1 MAVKIIP
8 RSVAG
13 IVGALVLVAGF
24 AAPAQAERVG
34 LDPSFGEGGL
44 VTVDFAGDFDQTAN
58 LVLQP
63 DGKVVVAGSAFVD
76 DNNDLVVIRLNGDGT
91 PDPGFG
97 DGGVLE
103 VDSGGWDRAEA
114 IALQP
119 DGKLLLVATLGA
131 AVDLIR
137 IEPDGSLDPGFATQG
152 MVATGQTS
160 SAALAL
166 QPDGKILVAGSD
178 SVDPI
183 RQSDAAVTRFLPTG
197 VLDQTFGSGGSTV
210 LDTGSTP
217 SQSQDEGLRSLAVLD
232 DGGILAVGQHGIPSY
247 SGPAP
252 TDTLMVR
259 LTASGA
265 LDTGFNG
272 TGWRVL
278 RPTSDTSE
286 GVAVLADNAGRAVVS
301 MRPSFLAR
309 VLPSGALDSSF
320 GAGGLAAGPFLAVL
334 ARDQQGR
341 IVAAGGGTHY
351 VVDRFSAQGQADGSF
366 NGGSFDTKVG
376 EYSDFPTG
384 IVVQPD
390 GHLLVAGYGYAN
402 PDGSLPGGRTDA
414 DWAIQRLSFAPDPPP
429 SGYWM
434 LGRDGHVYPF
444 GDARTFGNLPP
455 TPGPEAVDLEPTPDH
470 QGYWIVNS
478 AGAVFAFG
486 DAPYLGGNPAL
497 PPGET
502 VSSISATPDG
512 QGYWLFTN
520 RGRVLSYGQAQSFGD
535 MSGARLNGPVLDS
548 VATPS
553 GLGYYMVSSDGGIFA
568 FGDARFAGSMGG
580 KALNAPVQSLVPDSD
595 GQGYWLVASDGGI
608 FAFDARFQG
617 SMGAGKLNKP
627 VTGMVRY
634 GNGYLMVGEDGG
646 IFNFSD
652 RPFSGSLGAQTLPA
666 PIVSVAVLG

>member
-1 MAVKIIP
+1 VKIIP
-8 RSVAG
+8 RPAASVL
-13 IVGALVLVAGF
+13 GALVLVAGF
-24 AAPAQAERVG
+24 AAPARAERVG
-34 LDPSFGEGGL
+34 RDPSFGDGGL
-44 VTVDFAGDFDQTAN
+44 VTVDFAGDLDQTAN

-63 DGKVVVAGSAFVD
+63 DGKVVVAGSAYVD
-76 DNNDLVVIRLNGDGT
+76 DNNDLVVIRLNADGT
-91 PDPGFG
+91 PDPSFG
-97 DGGVLE
+97 DGGLLE
-103 VDSGGWDRAEA
+103 VDSGGWDRAQA

-119 DGKLLLVATLGA
+119 DGKLLIVATLGA

-137 IEPDGSLDPGFATQG
+137 IEPDGSLDPSFGTQG
-152 MVATGQTS
+152 MVPTGQTS
-160 SAALAL
+160 SGGLAL
-166 QPDGKILVAGSD
+166 QPDGKILVAGSNT
-178 SVDPI
+178 VDPI
-183 RQSDAAVTRFLPTG
+183 RQSDAAVARFLPTG
-197 VLDQTFGSGGSTV
+197 VPDLTFGSGGSTI
-210 LDTGSTP
+210 LDTGSSP
-217 SQSQDEGLRSLAVLD
+217 SQSQYESLGSLAVLD
-232 DGGILAVGQHGIPSY
+232 DGSILAVGMHSVASY
-247 SGPAP
+247 SAPAP

-259 LTASGA
+259 LTASGV

-278 RPTSDTSE
+278 RPTSDGSE
-286 GVAVLADNAGRAVVS
+286 GVAVLADSAGRAVVS
-301 MRPSFLAR
+301 MRPSLLAR

-320 GAGGLAAGPFLAVL
+320 GVGGVTAGPFLAVL

-351 VVDRFSAQGQADGSF
+351 VVDRFSAQGQPDWSF
-366 NGGSFDTKVG
+366 NSGEFDTKVG
-376 EYSDFPTG
+376 EYTDFPTG
-384 IVVQPD
+384 IAVQPD
-390 GHLLVAGYGYAN
+390 GRLLVAGYGYAN
-402 PDGSLPGGRTDA
+402 PDGSLPGGRTNA

-444 GDARTFGNLPP
+444 GDARSFGDVPRSS
-455 TPGPEAVDLEPTPDH
+455 GPEAVDLEPTPDH
-470 QGYWIVNS
+470 QGYWIVNR
-478 AGAVFAFG
+478 AGAVFGFG
-486 DAPYLGGNPAL
+486 DAPYLGGNPTL
-497 PPGET
+497 PAGET

-520 RGRVLSYGQAQSFGD
+520 RGRVLPYGHAQSFGD
-535 MSGARLNGPVLDS
+535 MSAARLNGPVLDS

-553 GLGYYMVSSDGGIFA
+553 GLGYYMVASDGGIFA

-617 SMGAGKLNKP
+617 SMGGTKLNKP

-652 RPFSGSLGAQTLPA
+652 KPFSGSLGGQTLPA